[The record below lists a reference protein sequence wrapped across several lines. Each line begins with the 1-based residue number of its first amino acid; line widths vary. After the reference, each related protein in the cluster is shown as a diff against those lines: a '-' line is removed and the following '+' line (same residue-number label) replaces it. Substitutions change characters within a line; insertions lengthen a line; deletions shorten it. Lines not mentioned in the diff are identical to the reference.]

1 MATPQKR
8 SSAASSNAA
17 MSPYATKCPKLT
29 AGGRAVQVAA
39 EINRENL
46 MTMISG
52 MQADPRLITP
62 MYSAYVKTVKLLADE
77 EEESVA
83 QGSTLNKPTIGSM
96 GNAFFASWLV
106 CHTDLGAEDIKAMIV
121 FDTQAPLHVFRFAV
135 QWPTNLL
142 LVEGCSEEVLTRA
155 ARDRASQ
162 CGERAKHFKQG
173 GAVDSD
179 GRVLWGKCGCYAL
192 TFEAGRATK
201 IIHCSGDV
209 ADVPAHVFIGK
220 DFDITDNYCDYTAAA
235 TKYPNKP
242 LRFCTLF
249 DQKKCAG
256 PYKVTQITNSRNTE
270 FKSDVAKHAEALAKL
285 KAAASSAPTSEKAKV
300 KTAVV
305 EAIADVQAARTTR
318 AREKAKEALA
328 KKKADRAVHMD

>member
-8 SSAASSNAA
+8 SSAASSDAA
-17 MSPYATKCPKLT
+17 LSPYASKCPKLT

-77 EEESVA
+77 EVESVE
-83 QGSTLNKPTIGSM
+83 QGSTRNKPTIGSM

-162 CGERAKHFKQG
+162 CGERAKHFTKG
-173 GAVDSD
+173 VPWTTTGAFLGASV
-179 GRVLWGKCGCYAL
+179 V
-192 TFEAGRATK
+192 ATLS
-201 IIHCSGDV
+201 HSRL
-209 ADVPAHVFIGK
+209 
-220 DFDITDNYCDYTAAA
+220 AA
-235 TKYPNKP
+235 P
-242 LRFCTLF
+242 R
-249 DQKKCAG
+249 G
-256 PYKVTQITNSRNTE
+256 
-270 FKSDVAKHAEALAKL
+270 
-285 KAAASSAPTSEKAKV
+285 SSI
-300 KTAVV
+300 AVV
-305 EAIADVQAARTTR
+305 TR
-318 AREKAKEALA
+318 RMFQL
-328 KKKADRAVHMD
+328 MCS